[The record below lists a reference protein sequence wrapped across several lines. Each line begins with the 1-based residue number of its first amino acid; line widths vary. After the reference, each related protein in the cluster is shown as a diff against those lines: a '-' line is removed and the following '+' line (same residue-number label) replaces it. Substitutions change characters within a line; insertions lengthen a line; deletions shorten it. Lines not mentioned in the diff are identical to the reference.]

1 MAEKKTR
8 ILLRSDIQSAWQSA
22 NPTLLKG
29 EVGIEYNPTVTGNE
43 RVIKLKIGDGATTW
57 NNLGYVADYDAII
70 DAIEAKLDVDEASI
84 AELKTN
90 LAAEIARA
98 TGVEASK
105 VDKELSGTN
114 GKSYIFNEADGGG
127 SKFVDSTGAAV
138 YVGTHDSIGGVAG
151 VQIYADKDAASSE
164 STIIDVTKNGAYYT
178 KGTILPGAQRDV
190 EANEIATKGDVANV
204 LPSIDESKYNKY
216 LHTNATGELE

>member
-8 ILLRSDIQSAWQSA
+8 ILLRSDISSAWLSA

-43 RVIKLKIGDGATTW
+43 RVIKLKIGDGATAW
-57 NNLGYVADYDAII
+57 NDLGYVADYDAII

-98 TGVEASK
+98 TGVKASK
-105 VDKELSGTN
+105 
-114 GKSYIFNEADGGG
+114 
-127 SKFVDSTGAAV
+127 
-138 YVGTHDSIGGVAG
+138 
-151 VQIYADKDAASSE
+151 
-164 STIIDVTKNGAYYT
+164 
-178 KGTILPGAQRDV
+178 
-190 EANEIATKGDVANV
+190 
-204 LPSIDESKYNKY
+204 
-216 LHTNATGELE
+216 